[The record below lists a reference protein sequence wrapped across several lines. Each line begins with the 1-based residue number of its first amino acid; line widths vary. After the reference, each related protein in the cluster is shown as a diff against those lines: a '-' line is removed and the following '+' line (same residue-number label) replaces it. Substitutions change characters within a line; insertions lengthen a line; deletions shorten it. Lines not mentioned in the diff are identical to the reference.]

1 MKQILIT
8 STVLI
13 GVILLL
19 RLVLRRRVSKRLIY
33 ATWLLVALRLLIP
46 FQFGQSEYSVATVTE
61 KLEQR
66 SEPIQQVQQNLQ
78 KPVAGPSREEIYQ
91 QLMQDYLSQSQPQSQ
106 PQPPTQ
112 TPQPEIPTSPTV
124 PPEVH
129 QQLTQEVEKRISA
142 PTPMQ
147 ILTSVWISGII
158 VMAGW
163 FLLSNL
169 IFLRRARR
177 GAQSCTDVITPI
189 PIRISDNV
197 STPCLAGL
205 FRPVIYLT
213 PESAADPQIRDHVLT
228 HELTHL
234 KHADHIWA
242 WVRCLCLCVYW
253 FNPLVWIAA
262 IASKRDCEL
271 ACDEAALKTL
281 GDGQRIAYGKTL
293 LATVTHSPIHVF
305 QAATA
310 MSESKKQLKE
320 RVNFIVKKP
329 KNLLIAAVCL
339 ILVVTITAGLV
350 FTGCKSA
357 PEPTTPTTSTEAPE
371 PTQPNPIVIT
381 PEMPTEDD
389 LLDLLH
395 YSAQMVENND
405 TITLNSHW
413 LVKSYL
419 HFNKL
424 PPEVLTISDDIIT
437 IKTRMTH
444 LGTDATED
452 IIIYATF
459 LALLAKQYP
468 DDFTDMDIHYEPT
481 FGRGPFYD
489 ALFYTGWKE
498 AGYDSIKD
506 YYAAIDAGEVEM
518 PQNAFIIG
526 YQYHSIS
533 PACNRSKNIYEI
545 FFAPDSPQIDT
556 FNPALDNLPCTKD
569 SVDNFMAILTAA
581 QANGMISGVNFD
593 EESCYNVTPAAVA
606 EATDIQIFKFSDTC
620 ASFALIDGA
629 VYEICFS
636 FGGLGFVNAVPWD
649 YDGDGN
655 LDLLVASSWGSGMHY
670 AVVTIFNTIT
680 KESIPVYT
688 STNDGDLIVQ
698 EIPYNNTKLYA
709 ILATKIRINTHLA
722 DLSCLATNLIGFVQT
737 ENGTLTFINKDIYD
751 FPNSLGN
758 QTPDAA
764 PSDALSIA
772 EKAVD
777 DFLWYRVVGVC
788 CDYEY
793 VHADMSRYLTNDQK
807 QEGYFNIQYKLTCC
821 HTADEVRNHI
831 DRSIGLELQNRGY
844 PDDILFNDDAGNLYL
859 IVTPTDYN
867 GFRHIDVLSESD
879 DTISVRA
886 CQYDDDSCY
895 LSFIFS
901 LNATASGYRVTAV
914 TQDDDYECIPQIV
927 NQGPTYMV
935 LKYGAFSYG
944 YQLYD
949 TNGSLKVNESTGFR
963 CPTVTPL
970 STHVT
975 EIMLNYGT
983 GITQRI
989 FWDTQ
994 TLTCSGPY
1002 YYGIAVGNGK
1012 IAYLDGDLADRVL
1025 VVCDIFNPSNAQT
1038 FTDLGMNATVMP
1050 ITEAAFSAD
1059 GSKLTI
1065 SYYDKDSTIVT
1076 TALIL

>member
-91 QLMQDYLSQSQPQSQ
+91 QLIQDYLSQSQPQPQ
-106 PQPPTQ
+106 PHPPTQ

-147 ILTSVWISGII
+147 ILTSVWISGIM

-189 PIRISDNV
+189 PILISDNV

-357 PEPTTPTTSTEAPE
+357 PEPATPTTSTEAPE

-381 PEMPTEDD
+381 PEMPTEND

-468 DDFTDMDIHYEPT
+468 NDFTDMDIHYELT
-481 FGRGPFYD
+481 MGRNPVYYAF
-489 ALFYTGWKE
+489 FYTGWKE

-506 YYAAIDAGEVEM
+506 YYAAVDAKEVEM
-518 PQNAFIIG
+518 PQNAFKIG
-526 YQYHSIS
+526 YQS
-533 PACNRSKNIYEI
+533 PYI
-545 FFAPDSPQIDT
+545 
-556 FNPALDNLPCTKD
+556 NLT
-569 SVDNFMAILTAA
+569 SSSLLT
-581 QANGMISGVNFD
+581 D
-593 EESCYNVTPAAVA
+593 
-606 EATDIQIFKFSDTC
+606 
-620 ASFALIDGA
+620 
-629 VYEICFS
+629 
-636 FGGLGFVNAVPWD
+636 
-649 YDGDGN
+649 
-655 LDLLVASSWGSGMHY
+655 
-670 AVVTIFNTIT
+670 
-680 KESIPVYT
+680 
-688 STNDGDLIVQ
+688 
-698 EIPYNNTKLYA
+698 
-709 ILATKIRINTHLA
+709 
-722 DLSCLATNLIGFVQT
+722 
-737 ENGTLTFINKDIYD
+737 DIYD
-751 FPNSLGN
+751 VFITQRN
-758 QTPDAA
+758 QTPDTT
-764 PSDALSIA
+764 PPDPDVNLTEALAIA
-772 EKAVD
+772 EDVIYRYMWYKAV
-777 DFLWYRVVGVC
+777 GIC
-788 CDYEY
+788 CDFEP
-793 VHADMSRYLTNDQK
+793 VTADMSQYLSAAQK
-807 QEGYFNIQYKLTCC
+807 EHYFNEQYRLSCC
-821 HTADEVRNHI
+821 KSIEEVNNHI
-831 DRSIGLELQNRGY
+831 DGIILKSEQKHGHPDNLLFHNDKDEL
-844 PDDILFNDDAGNLYL
+844 FL
-859 IVTPTDYN
+859 IVIPTEYSPYRNIQIQEVSDSIIIATADIFDEDGTYAVDTFQIQIANEKAQIIHVQTSKAPPHTHAYTTTVIAPTCTEEGYDLHQCSCGHYTHDNFTPKTDHTYTKETISPTCTEIGYDLYKCKCGASYRDN
-867 GFRHIDVLSESD
+867 EKSQIEHTYRTKTVAATCEKDGYELHQCQCGESYKDNYTSATGHDYYQDFTRDAKSANDYQDGYCYKYCENCGHSYRATLRCVGKIDVDAVIAECETYAVSLGF
-879 DTISVRA
+879 TI
-886 CQYDDDSCY
+886 
-895 LSFIFS
+895 IKPEEW
-901 LNATASGYRVTAV
+901 NHASGC
-914 TQDDDYECIPQIV
+914 EKSKSI
-927 NQGPTYMV
+927 PTYDLYIGMQDSQDSLV
-935 LKYGAFSYG
+935 QKIKSMIRSA
-944 YQLYD
+944 YD
-949 TNGSLKVNESTGFR
+949 TALKSVAGPEAHVIYITAKFIPSLSLTDSFSVKVRTGL
-963 CPTVTPL
+963 PL
-970 STHVT
+970 
-975 EIMLNYGT
+975 
-983 GITQRI
+983 
-989 FWDTQ
+989 
-994 TLTCSGPY
+994 
-1002 YYGIAVGNGK
+1002 
-1012 IAYLDGDLADRVL
+1012 
-1025 VVCDIFNPSNAQT
+1025 
-1038 FTDLGMNATVMP
+1038 
-1050 ITEAAFSAD
+1050 
-1059 GSKLTI
+1059 
-1065 SYYDKDSTIVT
+1065 
-1076 TALIL
+1076 